1 MSEKKRTFKS
11 ETLAPVALRLEPSAD
26 PHEKQ
31 SQPIDRSPRRKSTF
45 TPELIARLAER
56 IKKL

>member
-1 MSEKKRTFKS
+1 MSKEKRTFKS
-11 ETLAPVALRLEPSAD
+11 ETLSPAALRLEPIVR
-26 PHEKQ
+26 
-31 SQPIDRSPRRKSTF
+31 QPDQIQDQYQQSPRRKSAF